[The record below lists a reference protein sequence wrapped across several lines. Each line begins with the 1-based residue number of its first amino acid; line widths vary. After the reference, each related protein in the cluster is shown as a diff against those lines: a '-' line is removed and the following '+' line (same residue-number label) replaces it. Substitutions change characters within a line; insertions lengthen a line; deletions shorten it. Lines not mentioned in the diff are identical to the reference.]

1 MYDAYKTPLIDTPDR
16 AIERYCKLEN
26 VLTLD
31 LYRSV
36 RKPEPAWRRLFL
48 ALIRYLQNELGRLE
62 QRITHLTPDLN
73 PGGRIQKA

>member
-36 RKPEPAWRRLFL
+36 RKPEPALRRVFL